1 MNCRQS
7 QGCLEA
13 PLGEA
18 ACSLTLVFLKI
29 QEIEI
34 KHVWPHG
41 GFCLRVC
48 DQSEAVIW
56 DLAYLSRCCQSPGQH
71 LSPASSWPSLC
82 FPGQNSLSPQTQAS
96 TGSSSGILLLGCAS
110 PWGQSSRITGLGLYS
125 GSIAGSHTSGFSSG
139 IRGKEEMCS
148 FLEMAEESGVSL
160 GPL

>member
-1 MNCRQS
+1 M
-7 QGCLEA
+7 
-13 PLGEA
+13 
-18 ACSLTLVFLKI
+18 FLKI

-71 LSPASSWPSLC
+71 PSPAFSWPSLC

-96 TGSSSGILLLGCAS
+96 TGEVPHCTFLFRHTALGVRFSMGAIFQDHRPGPILWIYSWVSYLRIWFRHQGKRRDVRSFSRSSLSQVKTRQT
-110 PWGQSSRITGLGLYS
+110 PQQS
-125 GSIAGSHTSGFSSG
+125 
-139 IRGKEEMCS
+139 
-148 FLEMAEESGVSL
+148 
-160 GPL
+160 